1 MDIQSVLTVAAA
13 VAGILLVI
21 LLAVVPTTIDR

>member
-21 LLAVVPTTIDR
+21 LLAVIPTTIDR